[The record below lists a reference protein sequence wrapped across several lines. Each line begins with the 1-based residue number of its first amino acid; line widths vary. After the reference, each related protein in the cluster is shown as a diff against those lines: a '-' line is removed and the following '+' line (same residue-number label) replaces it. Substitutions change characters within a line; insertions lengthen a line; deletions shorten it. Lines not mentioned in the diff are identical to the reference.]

1 MPTLKQQ
8 ITQICDKF
16 DQIFDP
22 SDYLN
27 NLPVNQSDLT
37 GTILDIFLKDI
48 NIVLT
53 RHPDVTTFL
62 VTFIGMSVTNDAEC
76 VEAYFAIS
84 YIENNRLHT
93 FPVKLESA

>member
-16 DQIFDP
+16 DEFNP
-22 SDYLN
+22 SEYLN
-27 NLPVNQSDLT
+27 DLPVNQSDLT

-84 YIENNRLHT
+84 YIAKNQLHT
-93 FPVKLESA
+93 IPVKIESA